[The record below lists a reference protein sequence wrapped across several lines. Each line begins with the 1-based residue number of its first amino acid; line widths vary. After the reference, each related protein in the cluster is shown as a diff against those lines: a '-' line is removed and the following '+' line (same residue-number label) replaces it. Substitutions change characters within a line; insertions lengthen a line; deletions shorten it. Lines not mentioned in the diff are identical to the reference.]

1 MDMNEDKEKKGS
13 KGSTSRKIK
22 ALQKQYNN
30 ILVSLFDQYAC
41 ESIEEALESVDGSF
55 GENIGSIVQNAL
67 DILQQKVLN
76 ELGVKSGATN
86 GGGVAIEI
94 LGGEG
99 EESDFVGE
107 PGAEFGEI
115 SAESEDEDEEDPAHE
130 AEETEEEEKEERES
144 GEEDE
149 DEESEDKDE

>member
-1 MDMNEDKEKKGS
+1 MDMNNEKEKKGS

-22 ALQKQYNN
+22 ALQKQYNS
-30 ILVSLFDQYAC
+30 ILVGLFDQYAC

-67 DILQQKVLN
+67 DILSGKVLA
-76 ELGVKSGATN
+76 ELGVKSGMS

-99 EESDFVGE
+99 GDEDGIMDE

-115 SAESEDEDEEDPAHE
+115 SAEPEDEDNESSDEDEE
-130 AEETEEEEKEERES
+130 ETS
-144 GEEDE
+144 EEDE
-149 DEESEDKDE
+149 EDESEDKEDE